1 MRVMSLLVASEPS
14 ANDPLFGV
22 VSDDPH
28 GNLQTAVGESQVI
41 LLVCGIFVAFPA
53 CVGVQFDNLVVVG
66 KGVNPVA
73 QGLRALVAGSL
84 AGGMAALEGLII
96 GSIRQIRPIGGV
108 ASWKIVLEHQV
119 ESLRGPLACRIVNG
133 DVVVLVRS
141 NLNGE
146 LARRIERTGNLIDFD
161 RGRRGAS
168 GYGDGFRQTG
178 R

>member
-14 ANDPLFGV
+14 ANDPFFGV

-28 GNLQTAVGESQVI
+28 GHLQTAVGESQVI

-84 AGGMAALEGLII
+84 AGGMTALEGLVI
-96 GSIRQIRPIGGV
+96 GSIRQIRLIGR
-108 ASWKIVLEHQV
+108 A
-119 ESLRGPLACRIVNG
+119 
-133 DVVVLVRS
+133 
-141 NLNGE
+141 
-146 LARRIERTGNLIDFD
+146 
-161 RGRRGAS
+161 GRLHP
-168 GYGDGFRQTG
+168 
-178 R
+178 